1 MGWLPENWGC
11 LSISRPYCFEPGS
24 RQFIVVGLHSRAS
37 CSPDGQEGN
46 SKREGL
52 GPHNHIQRHTH
63 SNLKVTHH
71 ASPLKGSATSEEHTL
86 GTQTSN
92 LQTLASD
99 GIW

>member
-11 LSISRPYCFEPGS
+11 LPISRPYCFEPRS
-24 RQFIVVGLHSRAS
+24 RQFIVVGPHSRAS
-37 CSPDGQEGN
+37 SSPDGQEGN

-52 GPHNHIQRHTH
+52 GPHNHIQRQTH
-63 SNLKVTHH
+63 RNLKVTHH

-92 LQTLASD
+92 LQTLVSN